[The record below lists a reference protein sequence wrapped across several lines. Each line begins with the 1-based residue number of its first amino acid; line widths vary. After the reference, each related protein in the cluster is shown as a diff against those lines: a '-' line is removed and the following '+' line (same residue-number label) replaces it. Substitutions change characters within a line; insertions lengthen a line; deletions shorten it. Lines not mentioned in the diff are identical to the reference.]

1 MCFRWIEDL
10 KVHEDFVWYYELPDK
25 ICHRGCSV
33 RKAVLRNFAKFTGKH
48 LCQSLYFNI
57 VEGLTP
63 FLQNISGRLLLDIK
77 SDTIVTAIK
86 DYLIRMQLSLNDL
99 RTQAYDGASD
109 KFGKNT
115 GVSVQ
120 IAAQKPKVLSTH
132 CQGHSLNFG
141 IKAATTKSKQM
152 KGVMGIVTE
161 ITWLVKYLSFCY
173 DSLYGWRVLYLWR
186 VLQIFQ
192 KKIRSPEDHRPK
204 YFMAQ

>member
-1 MCFRWIEDL
+1 
-10 KVHEDFVWYYELPDK
+10 
-25 ICHRGCSV
+25 
-33 RKAVLRNFAKFTGKH
+33 
-48 LCQSLYFNI
+48 
-57 VEGLTP
+57 
-63 FLQNISGRLLLDIK
+63 
-77 SDTIVTAIK
+77 
-86 DYLIRMQLSLNDL
+86 MQLSLNDL
-99 RTQAYDGASD
+99 RTQAYDGASN

-141 IKAATTKSKQM
+141 IKAVTTKSKQM

-161 ITWLVKYLSFCY
+161 IIWLVKYLNFCY

-192 KKIRSPEDHRPK
+192 NKIRSSEDHRPK